1 MMTSPVRLTRLVRA
15 VLDANVLA
23 NALVVDILL
32 RLAYFERLFVPL
44 WSEEILEET
53 RRTHTY
59 RLHWQQARIDSFR
72 PELLSRFPRSLISGY
87 EHWIE
92 QCTNDVGDRH
102 VLAVA
107 IEGQAQHVVTFN
119 LRHFKDADVAE
130 KWGIRAVHP
139 EDYLLALN
147 AENPQSLARQL
158 GGMAKKKGISPRE
171 VLRRLAVHV
180 PKFSASLLG

>member
-1 MMTSPVRLTRLVRA
+1 MTSPVRLTRLARA

-32 RLAYFERLFVPL
+32 RLAYFERLFIPL

-59 RLHWQQARIDSFR
+59 RLHWQQVRIDSFR
-72 PELLSRFPRSLISGY
+72 PELLKRLPRSFVSGY
-87 EHWIE
+87 EHWIA
-92 QCTNDVGDRH
+92 QCTNDSGDRH
-102 VLAVA
+102 VLAAA
-107 IEGQAQHVVTFN
+107 IEGRAQYVVTFN
-119 LRHFKDADVAE
+119 LRHFKDADLVE

-147 AENPQSLARQL
+147 AENPEAVARQL
-158 GGMAKKKGISPRE
+158 GGMARKKEINPSE
-171 VLRRLAVHV
+171 VLRRLVVHV
-180 PKFSASLLG
+180 PKFSAALLG

>member
-1 MMTSPVRLTRLVRA
+1 MPKPPKIIRLARA

-32 RLAYFERLFVPL
+32 RLAYFERLFTPL

-59 RLHWQQARIDSFR
+59 RLHWKQARIDSFR
-72 PELLSRFPRSLISGY
+72 PELLKRLPRSFISGY
-87 EHWIE
+87 EHWIS

-102 VLAVA
+102 VLAAA
-107 IEGQAQHVVTFN
+107 IEGRAQHVVTFN
-119 LRHFKDADVAE
+119 LRHFKDADLVTP
-130 KWGIRAVHP
+130 WGIRAVHP

-147 AENPQSLARQL
+147 AENPEAVARQL
-158 GGMAKKKGISPRE
+158 SGMAEKKEISPSE

-180 PKFSASLLG
+180 PKFSAALLG

>member
-1 MMTSPVRLTRLVRA
+1 MPTRGKLIGLARA

-32 RLAYFERLFVPL
+32 RLAYFERLFIPL

-72 PELLSRFPRSLISGY
+72 TELLKRFPHSFVSGY

-92 QCTNDVGDRH
+92 RCTNDVGDRH
-102 VLAVA
+102 VLAAA
-107 IEGQAQHVVTFN
+107 IERRAQHVVTFN
-119 LRHFKDADVAE
+119 LRHFKDADLVE

-147 AENPQSLARQL
+147 AENSRSVTRQL
-158 GGMAKKKGISPRE
+158 GGMAKKKKISPSE

-180 PKFSASLLG
+180 PKFSAALLG